1 MCGIFGIKYTD
12 RSRVVPERLVKEA
25 TDLMKHRGPDDA
37 GYWVQGALGLGHRRL
52 SIIDL
57 SPLGHQPMF
66 NEDGEVSLVFNGEI
80 YNYREL
86 YQPLCDLGHR
96 FRSKS
101 DTEVI
106 IHAYEQWGLDCVRRF
121 NGMFAFGLWDARSQS
136 LWVVRD
142 RLGIKPLY
150 YFWDQETFVF
160 SSEIK
165 PILQAGVL
173 KAAMNERVLDT
184 YFSLG
189 YVPGPETMFQGIR
202 KLPPGHFLC
211 LKNGSLSESTYW
223 DFAAVGQ
230 LSLTA
235 KGYEEKL
242 EALLRDSISMR
253 LRSDVPLGVFL
264 SGGLDS
270 SAVVALMSDMLSEPI
285 NTFTVGYDASKN
297 FTEEP
302 FADMVASRFQ
312 TKHHVFKLE
321 PDDFIT
327 SLEKLVEFA
336 EEPIV
341 EPAAIALYHLS
352 HLARKSATVLLSGE
366 GSDEILAG
374 YYLYHIMQKIDEMR
388 NLLPASWLQTARAAA
403 AFGSRALKVAKY
415 GDWLNL
421 SLENRYQGTSGYLT
435 ESMKKRLYNEDFFAV
450 KGSYL
455 EETFSALFDK
465 VSHKSDSLSKM
476 LYVDT
481 KTWLVDDLLLKA
493 DKMTMAASIELRV
506 PFLDYRLVELVSSFP
521 ASIKLDAGNGK
532 AILKSIMRD
541 KLPQMIVNRKKM
553 GFPVPVSDWFKNDLS
568 ELLGGIGIADEVKRW
583 LNPARVGEVMRD
595 KQHPDSARIIMSL
608 LILKSWKDKFLC
620 AS

>member
-1 MCGIFGIKYTD
+1 MCGIFGIKYVD
-12 RSRVVPERLVKEA
+12 SSRCVQERLLVEA
-25 TDLMKHRGPDDA
+25 TDLMNHRGPDDA
-37 GYWVQGALGLGHRRL
+37 GYWVRGSLGLGHRRL

-66 NEDGEVSLVFNGEI
+66 NEDNAICLVFNGEI
-80 YNYREL
+80 YNYQQM
-86 YQPLCDLGHR
+86 YQPLSDMVHR
-96 FRSKS
+96 FISKT

-106 IHAYEQWGLDCVRRF
+106 IHAYEQWGFDCLQRF
-121 NGMFAFGLWDARSQS
+121 NGMFAFGMWDKRNQS

-150 YFWDQETFVF
+150 YFWDGDTFIF

-165 PILQAGVL
+165 SILKTGIV
-173 KAAMNERVLDT
+173 KADLNDRVLDA

-189 YVPGPETMFQGIR
+189 YVPGPETMFKGIM
-202 KLPPGHFLC
+202 KLAPGHFLC
-211 LKNGSLSESTYW
+211 LKDGRLTESEYW
-223 DFAAVGQ
+223 DFALVDQVA
-230 LSLTA
+230 LTW
-235 KGYEEKL
+235 KQYEEKL
-242 EALLRDSISMR
+242 EVMLQDSINLR
-253 LRSDVPLGVFL
+253 LRCDVPLGVFL

-270 SAVVALMSDMLSEPI
+270 SAVLALMSDLVSTPI
-285 NTFTVGYDASKN
+285 NTFTVGYDAAMTY
-297 FTEEP
+297 TEEP
-302 FADMVASRFQ
+302 FAEIVASSFK

-321 PDDFIT
+321 PEDFIA
-327 SLEKLVEFA
+327 SIDKLVEFA

-374 YYLYHIMQKIDEMR
+374 YFLYEIMQKIDTIR
-388 NLLPASWLQTARAAA
+388 KIFPLSLLKTAKVAACW
-403 AFGSRALKVAKY
+403 GNRLKFAKY

-435 ESMKKRLYNEDFFAV
+435 ESMKKGLYCGEFFAG

-455 EETFSALFDK
+455 EDTYANHFEK
-465 VSHKSDSLSKM
+465 VSHKLDPLSKM

-506 PFLDYRLVELVSSFP
+506 PFLDYRLVELAASFP
-521 ASIKLDAGNGK
+521 PDVKLEAGKGK
-532 AILKSIMRD
+532 AVLKSIMRNR
-541 KLPQMIVNRKKM
+541 LPSIIVNRKKM
-553 GFPVPVSDWFKNDLS
+553 GFPVPVADWFKKDLAGV
-568 ELLGGIGIADEVKRW
+568 LGRMHIADDVRQW
-583 LNPARVGEVMRD
+583 MNPARVEEILLSRD
-595 KQHPDSARIIMSL
+595 SDCARISMSL
-608 LILKSWKDKFLC
+608 LVLKAWKEKFI
-620 AS
+620 SS

>member
-1 MCGIFGIKYTD
+1 MCGIFGIKYVD
-12 RSRVVPERLVKEA
+12 PARSVQQRLVVEA
-25 TDLMKHRGPDDA
+25 TNLMSHRGPDDS
-37 GYWVQGALGLGHRRL
+37 GYWVRGGVGLGHRRL

-66 NEDGEVSLVFNGEI
+66 NEDGNVSLVFNGEI

-86 YQPLCDLGHR
+86 YQPLCDKGHR
-96 FRSKS
+96 FHSKS

-106 IHAYEQWGLDCVRRF
+106 IHAYEQWGIECVQSF
-121 NGMFAFGLWDARSQS
+121 NGMFAFGLWDERSQS

-150 YFWDQETFVF
+150 YFWDEETFIF

-165 PILQAGVL
+165 PILKTGVV
-173 KAAMNERVLDT
+173 KAEMNERVLDA

-189 YVPGPETMFQGIR
+189 YVPGPETMFKGIR
-202 KLPPGHFLC
+202 KLSPGHFLC
-211 LKNGSLSESTYW
+211 LRDGRLTETEYW
-223 DFAAVGQ
+223 DFASVDQ
-230 LSLTA
+230 VTLSA

-242 EALLRDSISMR
+242 EALLCDSISMR

-270 SAVVALMSDMLSEPI
+270 SAVVALMSNMVSEPI
-285 NTFTVGYDASKN
+285 NTFTVGYDPTRS
-297 FTEEP
+297 FSEEP

-321 PDDFIT
+321 PDNFIA
-327 SLEKLVEFA
+327 SVDKLVEFA

-352 HLARKSATVLLSGE
+352 LLARKSATVLLSGE

-374 YYLYHIMQKIDEMR
+374 YYLYHIMQKIDGVREFF
-388 NLLPASWLQTARAAA
+388 PASWLQAAKTAAG
-403 AFGSRALKVAKY
+403 FGSRLKLAKY

-435 ESMKKRLYNEDFFAV
+435 ETMKKRLYCEEFFAA

-455 EETFSALFDK
+455 EETYSALFAK
-465 VSHKSDSLSKM
+465 VSHNPDALSKM
-476 LYVDT
+476 LYVDA

-506 PFLDYRLVELVSSFP
+506 PFLDYRMVELAASFP
-521 ASIKLDAGNGK
+521 SDVKLEAGNGK
-532 AILKSIMRD
+532 VILKSIMRNR
-541 KLPQMIVNRKKM
+541 LPQIIVNRKKM
-553 GFPVPVSDWFKNDLS
+553 GFPVPVADWFQKDLS
-568 ELLGGIGIADEVKRW
+568 EMVGGSDLA
-583 LNPARVGEVMRD
+583 GEVSRWMNPMRIAEFVSGRKNTD
-595 KQHPDSARIIMSL
+595 NARIIMSL
-608 LILKSWKDKFLC
+608 LVLKSWKDKFLN
-620 AS
+620 AT

>member
-1 MCGIFGIKYTD
+1 MCGIFGIKYSNRG
-12 RSRVVPERLVKEA
+12 RSVQQQMLVEA
-25 TDLMKHRGPDDA
+25 TDLMSHRGPDDS
-37 GYWVQGALGLGHRRL
+37 GYWIKGGVGLGHRRL

-66 NEDGEVSLVFNGEI
+66 NEDGEVGLVFNGEI

-106 IHAYEQWGLDCVRRF
+106 IHAYEQWGFDCLQHF
-121 NGMFAFGLWDARSQS
+121 NGMFAFGLWDERKQS

-150 YFWDQETFVF
+150 YFWDEQTFIF

-165 PILQAGVL
+165 PILKTGVL
-173 KAAMNERVLDT
+173 KAEMNEGVLDA

-189 YVPGPETMFQGIR
+189 YVPGPETMFKGIK
-202 KLPPGHFLC
+202 KLAPGHFLC
-211 LKNGSLSESTYW
+211 LRDGKLTDTEYW
-223 DFAAVGQ
+223 DFASVDQ
-230 LSLTA
+230 VTLSA
-235 KGYEEKL
+235 ARYEEKL
-242 EALLRDSISMR
+242 EALLRDAISLR

-270 SAVVALMSDMLSEPI
+270 SAVVALMSDTVSEPI
-285 NTFTVGYDASKN
+285 NTFTVGYDPEKN
-297 FTEEP
+297 LSEEP
-302 FADMVASRFQ
+302 FADMVATRFQ

-321 PDDFIT
+321 PDNFLL
-327 SLEKLVEFA
+327 SVEKLVEFA

-352 HLARKSATVLLSGE
+352 LLARKSATVLLSGE

-374 YYLYHIMQKIDEMR
+374 YYLYHIMQKIDGLR
-388 NLLPASWLQTARAAA
+388 GVLPVSWLQAARTVA
-403 AFGSRALKVAKY
+403 GLGTRLKFAKY

-421 SLENRYQGTSGYLT
+421 SLEDRYQGTSGYLT
-435 ESMKKRLYNEDFFAV
+435 ETMKKRLYCQDFFAA
-450 KGSYL
+450 KGDYL
-455 EETFSALFDK
+455 QETYSALFSK
-465 VSHKSDSLSKM
+465 VAHKSDALSKM
-476 LYVDT
+476 LYVDA

-506 PFLDYRLVELVSSFP
+506 PFLDYRMVEMAASFP
-521 ASIKLDAGNGK
+521 SGVKLQAGNGK
-532 AILKSIMRD
+532 AILKSIMRN

-553 GFPVPVSDWFKNDLS
+553 GFPVPVADWFKNDLS
-568 ELLGGIGIADEVKRW
+568 EVLGSMEVAREVGRWMNPACIAD
-583 LNPARVGEVMRD
+583 VMRSRHNGD
-595 KQHPDSARIIMSL
+595 NARIIMSL
-608 LILKSWKDKFLC
+608 LVLKAWQDKFL
-620 AS
+620 SGP